1 MGQFPSQDCKQRP
14 WELHLVGLPFCKSPG
29 QMTSAPYRSQQ
40 QSASIVPVSQIDDFM
55 GADTPLTTPS
65 VVDLIANSIP
75 GIPQITS
82 QQPQFSIRNLAAKT
96 QRVVPSS
103 QPPDSSKQ
111 YVGAPATSYPA
122 PASTQPPLPGCQIA
136 ARTRAP
142 ELEFTVLGART
153 YFHGELTGELPGNLQ
168 NCLSG
173 KCAIPGSKQEDAYHQ
188 TAILGERETGAEQH
202 QECSELDWQHR
213 QPGLYER
220 SEWQTSGGARVR
232 DQHRA
237 AKRESA
243 GQLHGHPK
251 PPIRRE
257 Q

>member
-1 MGQFPSQDCKQRP
+1 MNNLCIQRC
-14 WELHLVGLPFCKSPG
+14 LVGLPFCKPHG
-29 QMTSAPYRSQQ
+29 QIISARCRNQQ

-111 YVGAPATSYPA
+111 YAGAPATSYPA
-122 PASTQPPLPGCQIA
+122 PASTQPPLPRCQIA

-142 ELEFTVLGART
+142 DMSSPSSAPAHTFT
-153 YFHGELTGELPGNLQ
+153 EN
-168 NCLSG
+168 
-173 KCAIPGSKQEDAYHQ
+173 
-188 TAILGERETGAEQH
+188 
-202 QECSELDWQHR
+202 
-213 QPGLYER
+213 
-220 SEWQTSGGARVR
+220 
-232 DQHRA
+232 
-237 AKRESA
+237 
-243 GQLHGHPK
+243 
-251 PPIRRE
+251 
-257 Q
+257 